1 MLFRQKGV
9 KLDGFVDKNKQMKIT
24 GYSNYMNYMSKNKIT
39 LQIGIYKCVR
49 TFLVVH
55 MVEKMPAMW
64 EIWV

>member
-1 MLFRQKGV
+1 MQIMLFRQKGV

-24 GYSNYMNYMSKNKIT
+24 GDSNYMNYMSKNKIT

-55 MVEKMPAMW
+55 MVE
-64 EIWV
+64 